1 MISFDSLLKIMLLSN
16 LLILVPVVF
25 IGSNNPLSA
34 KTLSK
39 ISLANLRIEYKTN
52 PIGIDVLNP
61 RMSWEIFS
69 DERGVKQTAYQ
80 IQAAEVTGNL
90 KSGKNLIWDSGKI
103 NSDQSIHV
111 EYQGVALKSGQ
122 RIYWQVRIWDEKDQ
136 PTDWSDVA
144 FWEMGLLNQSDWK
157 ADWITPEIEEDISKS
172 QPCPFL
178 RKEFALHK
186 KIKSARAYVTSLGLY
201 ELHINGQR
209 VDDEVF
215 TPGWTTYFKRLQ
227 YQTYDIT
234 VHLKTG
240 KNAVGAIL
248 GDGWYRGFWSW
259 NMTRNYY
266 GEKLALLLQI
276 QVNYQDGTS
285 ELIGTDSTWKA
296 ATGPILESDIYNGEI
311 YDARLEID
319 GWNEVGF
326 DDQNWQPVKPIDH
339 SKKILVAPIGPPVR
353 KIQEIMPI
361 DIIRTPNR
369 ETVFDMG
376 QNMVGWIRLR
386 VKGPAGTIVTLK
398 HAEVLDKQG
407 NLYTENLRKAKQ
419 QVQYILKGGSEEIYE
434 PHFTFQGFRYV
445 AIDGFP
451 GAPNLN
457 SLTGIVIHS
466 DMTPA
471 GDFSCSD
478 SMINQLQR
486 NIQWGQKGNFL
497 DVPTDCP
504 QRDERMGWTG
514 DAQVFAPT
522 ACFNFDAASFY
533 TRWLKDV
540 AADQFPD
547 GAIPHVVPDV
557 LRAGGSAAWED
568 VLETKTNTPALP
580 DLKAGAS
587 AAWADAAVIVP
598 WTVYLCYG
606 DQRILAQ
613 QYPCMKGWVDYMK
626 DKAGDSYLWN
636 TGGHFGDW
644 LAYATNR
651 SDYPGA
657 TTDKDLIATAYF
669 AHSTNILQKTATV
682 LNKQEDAQFY
692 ADLFGKIKQAFQA
705 EFVTPNGRLTSNT
718 QTAYSLALAF
728 DLLPENL
735 KAKAAERLAE
745 DVSNFKHIT
754 TGFVGANLIS
764 QALTDNGYLDLAYLL
779 LNRKEYPS
787 WLYPIAM
794 GATTIWERWD
804 GIKPDGSFQDPGMN
818 SFNHYAYG
826 AIGNWLY
833 RVVAGIEIDPENPGY
848 KHFIIQSRPS
858 GGITSASANHHSMYG
873 AIESSWK
880 MEHGKFHLSVTI
892 PPNTTATIILPDAQL
907 DQMTESG
914 KPIKKATGIINYV
927 QEENAA
933 KIQARSGRYLFDYKP
948 TR

>member
-1 MISFDSLLKIMLLSN
+1 MISLDSVFKILLISN
-16 LLILVPVVF
+16 MLILVFTVL
-25 IGSNNPLSA
+25 INSNHPLSA
-34 KTLSK
+34 TTLSK
-39 ISLANLRIEYKTN
+39 ISLTNLRIEYKIN

-61 RMSWEIFS
+61 RLSWEIVS
-69 DERGVKQTAYQ
+69 DERGTKQTAYH
-80 IQAAEVTGNL
+80 IRVAGEIEHL
-90 KSGKNLIWDSGKI
+90 KLAKNLLWDTGKV
-103 NSDQSIHV
+103 STDQSIHI
-111 EYQGVALKSGQ
+111 EYQGAALSSGQ
-122 RIYWQVRIWDEKDQ
+122 RVYWQVRIWDEDDQ
-136 PTDWSDVA
+136 PTDWSEIA
-144 FWEMGLLNQSDWK
+144 FWEMGLLDPSDWQ
-157 ADWITPEIEEDISKS
+157 AAWITPEIEADITKS

-178 RKEFALHK
+178 RKEFILNK
-186 KIKSARAYVTSLGLY
+186 KVKSARAYVTSLGLY
-201 ELHINGQR
+201 ELHINRQR
-209 VDDEVF
+209 VGDQVF
-215 TPGWTTYFKRLQ
+215 TPGWTSYFKRLQ
-227 YQTYDIT
+227 YQTYDISP
-234 VHLKTG
+234 LLSSG
-240 KNAVGAIL
+240 KNAIGVIL

-285 ELIGTDSTWKA
+285 EIIGSDNSWKA
-296 ATGPILESDIYNGEI
+296 STGPILESDIYNGEI

-339 SKKILVAPIGPPVR
+339 SKQILVSPIGPAVR
-353 KIQEIMPI
+353 KIQEIKPI
-361 DIIRTPNR
+361 NIIKTPNG
-369 ETVFDMG
+369 ETIFDMG
-376 QNMVGWIRLR
+376 QNMVGWVRLK
-386 VKGPAGTIVTLK
+386 VNGKAGDTVILK
-398 HAEVLDKQG
+398 HAEVLDKDG

-419 QVQYILKGGSEEIYE
+419 QVQYILKGGTDEIYE

-445 AIDGFP
+445 AVEGFP
-451 GAPNLN
+451 GEPNLN
-457 SLTGIVIHS
+457 SLIGIAIHS

-478 SMINQLQR
+478 SMINQLQH

-533 TRWLKDV
+533 TKWLRDV
-540 AADQFPD
+540 AADQFRD
-547 GAIPHVVPDV
+547 GTIPHVVPDV
-557 LRAGGSAAWED
+557 LRAGGSAAWEE
-568 VLETKTNTPALP
+568 VLETKSNTPPLP
-580 DLKAGAS
+580 ELKAGAS

-606 DQRILAQ
+606 DKRILEQ
-613 QYPCMKGWVDYMK
+613 QYRCMKGWFDYIK
-626 DKAGDSYLWN
+626 NKAGDSYLWN
-636 TGGHFGDW
+636 KGGHFGDW

-669 AHSTNILQKTATV
+669 AHSTNILQKTAAI
-682 LNKQEDAQFY
+682 LNKKDDAQFY
-692 ADLFGKIKQAFQA
+692 ADLFEKIKRAFQA

-728 DLLPENL
+728 DLVPENL
-735 KAKAAERLAE
+735 KTKAAARLAE
-745 DVSNFKHIT
+745 DVKNFKHIT

-764 QALTDNGYLDLAYLL
+764 QVLTNCGYPDLAYML

-787 WLYPIAM
+787 WLYPITK

-804 GIKPDGSFQDPGMN
+804 GIKPDGTFQDAGMN

-833 RVVAGIEIDPENPGY
+833 RVVAGIEIDPELPGY
-848 KHFIIQSRPS
+848 KHFIIRPRP
-858 GGITSASANHHSMYG
+858 GGDLTSASANHHSMYG
-873 AIESSWK
+873 TIESSWK
-880 MEHGKFHLSVTI
+880 IENVKFYLSVTI
-892 PPNTTATIILPDAQL
+892 PPNTTATIFLPDARL
-907 DQMTESG
+907 NEVTESG
-914 KPIKKATGIINYV
+914 KPVKTAMGILNYF
-927 QEENAA
+927 QEENAV
-933 KIQARSGRYLFDYKP
+933 KIEAGSGRYIFDYKQ

>member
-1 MISFDSLLKIMLLSN
+1 MISLYSLIKILLISN
-16 LLILVPVVF
+16 MLILVIAVLL
-25 IGSNNPLSA
+25 SSANPLSA
-34 KTLSK
+34 KTQSK
-39 ISLANLRIEYKTN
+39 ISLTNLRIEYKIN

-61 RMSWEIFS
+61 RLSWEILS
-69 DERGVKQTAYQ
+69 DERGMHQTAYQ
-80 IQAAEVTGNL
+80 IRVADEVENL
-90 KSGKNLIWDSGKI
+90 RSVKNLLWDSGKI
-103 NSDQSIHV
+103 SSDQSIHI
-111 EYQGVALKSGQ
+111 EYQGSALKSGQ
-122 RIYWQVRIWDEKDQ
+122 RICCQVRIWDKKDQ
-136 PTDWSDVA
+136 PTEWSEVA
-144 FWEMGLLNQSDWK
+144 FWEMGLLKTSDWK
-157 ADWITPEIEEDISKS
+157 AAWITLEIEEDITKS

-178 RKEFALHK
+178 RKEFALNK
-186 KIKSARAYVTSLGLY
+186 NIKSARAYVTSLGLY

-209 VDDEVF
+209 VGDEVF
-215 TPGWTTYFKRLQ
+215 TPGWTSYFRRLQ

-234 VHLKTG
+234 GLLSTG
-240 KNAVGAIL
+240 KNVVGAIL
-248 GDGWYRGFWSW
+248 GDGWYRGFIGW
-259 NMTRNYY
+259 NMARNYY

-285 ELIGTDSTWKA
+285 EIIKTDSTWKA
-296 ATGPILESDIYNGEI
+296 KTGPILESDIYNGEI
-311 YDARLEID
+311 YDARLEMN
-319 GWNEVGF
+319 GWSETGF
-326 DDQNWQPVKPIDH
+326 DDQNWNPVKQINH
-339 SKKILVAPIGPPVR
+339 SKKILVAPPGPPVR
-353 KIQEIMPI
+353 KIQEITPI
-361 DIIRTPNR
+361 EIIKTPNG

-386 VKGPAGTIVTLK
+386 VTGEAGTTITLK
-398 HAEVLDKQG
+398 HAEVLDKHG

-419 QVQYILKGGSEEIYE
+419 RVQYILKGGKEEFFE
-434 PHFTFQGFRYV
+434 PRFTFQGFRFV
-445 AIDGFP
+445 AVAGFP
-451 GAPNLN
+451 GEPNLN

-478 SMINQLQR
+478 SMINQLQH

-533 TRWLKDV
+533 TKWLKDV
-540 AADQFPD
+540 AVDQFPD

-557 LRAGGSAAWED
+557 LRTGGSTAWED
-568 VLETKTNTPALP
+568 ILETKSNTPALP
-580 DLKAGAS
+580 ELKAGAS

-606 DQRILAQ
+606 DKRILAE
-613 QYPCMKGWVDYMK
+613 QYRCMKGWIDYMK
-626 DKAGDSYLWN
+626 NKAGDSYLWN
-636 TGGHFGDW
+636 KGGHFGDW

-669 AHSTNILQKTATV
+669 AHSTNILQKAATV
-682 LNKQEDAQFY
+682 LNKKDDAQIY
-692 ADLFGKIKQAFQA
+692 ADLFEKIRQAFQA
-705 EFVTPNGRLTSNT
+705 EFVTTNGRLTSNT

-728 DLLPENL
+728 NLLPENL

-745 DVSNFKHIT
+745 DVKNFKHIT

-764 QALTDNGYLDLAYLL
+764 QALTDNGYLDLAYML

-787 WLYPIAM
+787 WLYPITK

-833 RVVAGIEIDPENPGY
+833 RVVAGIEIDPESPGY
-848 KHFIIQSRPS
+848 KHFIIRPRP
-858 GGITSASANHHSMYG
+858 GGGLTSASAKHHSMYG
-873 AIESSWK
+873 TIESSWK
-880 MEHGKFHLSVTI
+880 LENRKFSLSVTI
-892 PPNTTATIILPDAQL
+892 PPNTTTTIFLPDARL
-907 DQMTESG
+907 NEVTESG
-914 KPIKKATGIINYV
+914 KPVKNAMGILNYF
-927 QEENAA
+927 QEENAV
-933 KIQARSGRYLFDYKP
+933 KIEAGSGRYIFDYKQ